1 MGANWPRNT
10 LRIPQLLCISEGW
23 LAIQRIYLATLV
35 SGQFLVSAPLVTH
48 SLQKISIIGT
58 LGSGWTVTFTWAHKM
73 AKITNFDRDTFLI
86 HTLELK
92 LRLLEC

>member
-35 SGQFLVSAPLVTH
+35 SVQFLVSASLVTH

-58 LGSGWTVTFTWAHKM
+58 LGSGWTVTFTWARKM
-73 AKITNFDRDTFLI
+73 ANFDRETFLI